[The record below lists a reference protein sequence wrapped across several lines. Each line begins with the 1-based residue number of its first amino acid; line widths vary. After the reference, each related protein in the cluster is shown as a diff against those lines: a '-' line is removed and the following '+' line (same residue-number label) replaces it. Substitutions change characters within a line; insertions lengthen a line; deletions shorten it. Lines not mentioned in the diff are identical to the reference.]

1 MFLKKVLVFTFIGSK
16 RSFLL
21 KTLTS
26 SYFSND
32 PVISWGFTSE
42 PSNFIDASHEGC
54 KYPIQ
59 AGHETCGPFPI
70 GGGEDQTSAKYL
82 YSTICKKKI
91 KRFSW
96 ECDDGAESGSKCRK
110 SCDRDLGWQFT
121 LASWQTPRT
130 EIQCICRGTC
140 KWAGSTHVCK
150 RSGCTKPPNF
160 PFVSDPGKF
169 SFPKLKNS
177 KKIMNK

>member
-1 MFLKKVLVFTFIGSK
+1 MKAASTPFKLGTRHVAHSRSVTEKIKPQPSTFIEQ
-16 RSFLL
+16 F
-21 KTLTS
+21 
-26 SYFSND
+26 
-32 PVISWGFTSE
+32 
-42 PSNFIDASHEGC
+42 A
-54 KYPIQ
+54 
-59 AGHETCGPFPI
+59 
-70 GGGEDQTSAKYL
+70 
-82 YSTICKKKI
+82 KKI

-169 SFPKLKNS
+169 SFHKLKNS